1 VVRRGMR
8 PHVAVIDPATRIPE
22 LDCFNRM
29 NRRSP
34 VSLTYHLPAL
44 HGLDSLRLSEEGLL
58 GLVILGSGASVNES
72 YPWQEEL
79 REWLHPRL
87 LGGLPSLGLCYGHQL
102 IAQILGGRVAY
113 VHEDRRKELG
123 VREVSLGHSRLWGAA
138 RSGPLVV
145 THREMVVEVPD
156 QMEVIASTDRCPV
169 EVLVHRTL
177 PIASFQTHPEAT
189 GAFLR
194 NNSVPWPL
202 PSEALQFGN
211 GLVDEFLGQIAS

>member
-1 VVRRGMR
+1 MR

-44 HGLDSLRLSEEGLL
+44 YGLESLRLTEEGLL

-72 YPWQEEL
+72 YAWQDAL
-79 REWLHPRL
+79 REWLRPKL
-87 LGGLPSLGLCYGHQL
+87 QTGLPSLGLCYGHQL
-102 IAQILGGRVAY
+102 IAQILGGQVSF
-113 VHEDRRKELG
+113 VHPDRHKERG
-123 VREVSLGHSRLWGAA
+123 VREVSLGPSRLWGQP

-145 THREMVVEVPD
+145 THGEMVVEVPD
-156 QMEVIASTDRCPV
+156 QMEVLASSERCPV
-169 EVLVHRTL
+169 EVLAHRTL
-177 PIASFQTHPEAT
+177 PIVSFQTHPEAT
-189 GAFLR
+189 MAFVR

-202 PSEALQFGN
+202 PEEALQFGH
-211 GLVDEFLGQIAS
+211 GLVDEFLESLAP